1 MKFEGAP
8 FARKIRRSRLARSGQ
23 SVAEMALLTPLLL
36 LMLVGTIE
44 IGRFAYYGI
53 EVSSAARAGVQFGA
67 QSLADSR
74 DLTGITQAAQND
86 APEVPGLNV
95 TARDRCAC
103 SNSPATLVGCP
114 AFACAPGHALVF
126 LQVETTANIKPLF
139 PYPGLPAKFVARGH
153 AVMRVAQQ

>member
-1 MKFEGAP
+1 MKLEAVP
-8 FARKIRRSRLARSGQ
+8 FARKIGRSRIARCGQ
-23 SVAEMALLTPLLL
+23 SVAEMALVTPLLL
-36 LMLVGTIE
+36 SMLLGTIE

-86 APEVPGLNV
+86 APEVSGLNV

-114 AFACAPGHALVF
+114 ALVCAPGHSLVF

>member
-1 MKFEGAP
+1 M
-8 FARKIRRSRLARSGQ
+8 
-23 SVAEMALLTPLLL
+23 
-36 LMLVGTIE
+36 
-44 IGRFAYYGI
+44 
-53 EVSSAARAGVQFGA
+53 
-67 QSLADSR
+67 
-74 DLTGITQAAQND
+74 
-86 APEVPGLNV
+86 VPGLNV